1 MSWMY
6 RRSLIL
12 LFIIAAIPFTVIAE
26 EKTPSPRPAV
36 GDKASDFELNDLAEK
51 PIKLSGIQ
59 KEGPVVV
66 LVLRGWPGYQCPLC
80 TRQVGEFIGAAKKFK
95 EAGATVVMVYPGPS
109 DDLDS
114 HAKEFVQGK
123 EFPDNFRF
131 VTDPGYTFTDAWKL
145 RWDANGETA
154 YPSTFVIGKDGKIA
168 FAKVSMTHGG
178 RSSIDEVLR
187 ALK

>member
-6 RRSLIL
+6 RTSLIL
-12 LFIIAAIPFTVIAE
+12 FFVIAGMPSILMAE
-26 EKTPSPRPAV
+26 EKAPAGRPAA
-36 GDKASDFELNDLAEK
+36 GDKARDFELKDLTEK
-51 PIKLSGIQ
+51 PIKLSDLQ
-59 KEGPVVV
+59 KDGPVIV

-80 TRQVGEFIGAAKKFK
+80 TRQVGEFLGAAKRFK
-95 EAGATVVMVYPGPS
+95 EAGATVVMIYPGPS
-109 DDLDS
+109 DDLDG

-131 VTDPGYTFTDAWKL
+131 VTDPGYTFTNAWKL
-145 RWDANGETA
+145 RWDAEGETA

-168 FAKVSMTHGG
+168 FAKVRMTHGG
-178 RSSIDEVLR
+178 RSSVDEVLR